1 MTTPFL
7 PLPHATQSANV
18 GEIAIQLN
26 IQSIKDSAQLW
37 VDNRGVSDLLIEFFD
52 DPVDGNSFRV
62 GARCSQPLTI
72 PDSATK
78 VYLKRPAGSAGGQVF
93 LTVGRGF

>member
-7 PLPHATQSANV
+7 PLPHSTQSASV
-18 GEIAIQLN
+18 SDVAMSL
-26 IQSIKDSAQLW
+26 SIVSIRDSAQLW

-52 DPVDGNSFRV
+52 APVDGNSFRV

-72 PDSATK
+72 PDSATH
-78 VYLKRPAGSAGGQVF
+78 VYLKRPAGSAEGQVF